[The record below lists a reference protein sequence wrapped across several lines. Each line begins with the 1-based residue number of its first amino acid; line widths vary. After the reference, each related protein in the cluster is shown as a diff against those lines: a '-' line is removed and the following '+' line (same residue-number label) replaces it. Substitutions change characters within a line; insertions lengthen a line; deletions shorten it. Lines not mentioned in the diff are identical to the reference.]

1 MDGGGEMVEMAV
13 VMMVVVMV
21 EGEGE
26 GEVEVSRSRGVWAEM
41 RARGVVLR

>member
-1 MDGGGEMVEMAV
+1 MDDGGEMVVMA
-13 VMMVVVMV
+13 VVMV

-26 GEVEVSRSRGVWAEM
+26 VEVEVESRSRGVWAEM